1 MKGVFIDDDNT
12 LGYETNSLF
21 RKLVNVI
28 FIPILYVLP
37 ASAVRLLKKIHKNAE
52 EMIVYAGTHRA
63 MEIIYEI
70 NPRPPA
76 NRFQNFFLSIWLG
89 INNSKAVRNRLRLV
103 RREIKNKIIQLAT
116 ENKEIKIINVASG
129 SARAVFGAIDEIPSN
144 NNLKISVIFI
154 DKNHEA
160 IFYSQQLASV
170 HKYRASFQWVEDTV
184 DNFFRT
190 NDHKT
195 KFNIAEIVGLLEYLN
210 DDDILNMFSMVYKS
224 LDSGGILITSNIV
237 NNSERR
243 FFSDAIGW
251 KMKYRSTDEL
261 SSLLISAG
269 FLLDKM
275 KIYYEPQRIHCVIV
289 AQK

>member
-21 RKLVNVI
+21 RKLMNVI

-37 ASAVRLLKKIHKNAE
+37 ASAVRSLKKIHKTAE

-63 MEIIYEI
+63 MEIIYEV

-103 RREIKNKIIQLAT
+103 KREIKKKIIQLAT
-116 ENKEIKIINVASG
+116 ENKEIKIINVGSG
-129 SARAVFGAIDEIPSN
+129 SARAILGAIDEIPLN
-144 NNLKISVIFI
+144 NDLKLSAIFI

-160 IFYSQQLASV
+160 ISYSQQLAAV
-170 HKYRASFQWVEDTV
+170 HKYRASFQWIKDTA

-190 NDHKT
+190 NNHKT
-195 KFNIAEIVGLLEYLN
+195 KFN
-210 DDDILNMFSMVYKS
+210 
-224 LDSGGILITSNIV
+224 
-237 NNSERR
+237 
-243 FFSDAIGW
+243 
-251 KMKYRSTDEL
+251 
-261 SSLLISAG
+261 
-269 FLLDKM
+269 
-275 KIYYEPQRIHCVIV
+275 
-289 AQK
+289 